1 MIYLIRPVLCLNG
14 SPSEDSFSNDS
25 KCIWNVDIDPGN
37 AAYSAHQIF
46 MLELNPPPPFFLVGR
61 EKAKCWFQF
70 HHCGTIFFF
79 PQRKENSFILYPS
92 LGCCHRVGDEHKREA
107 KKSDS
112 FGCITFYS
120 RAKLYM
126 GHGHGMPGPAT
137 LGQKK
142 MSPPFHSPSQTK
154 SFQSS
159 PAALV
164 IIRGASDSATW
175 LKQSWLYLMC
185 FISSSDLLYPPPS
198 SSR

>member
-1 MIYLIRPVLCLNG
+1 MIYLIYPVLCLNG

-46 MLELNPPPPFFLVGR
+46 MLELNPPPPFFLGGKR
-61 EKAKCWFQF
+61 ESKVLIPVPSLW
-70 HHCGTIFFF
+70 HIFF
-79 PQRKENSFILYPS
+79 PQWKENSFILYPS
-92 LGCCHRVGDEHKREA
+92 LGCCHRVGDDHKREA

-126 GHGHGMPGPAT
+126 GNGHGMPGPAT

-142 MSPPFHSPSQTK
+142 CHHHFILP
-154 SFQSS
+154 
-159 PAALV
+159 
-164 IIRGASDSATW
+164 
-175 LKQSWLYLMC
+175 LK
-185 FISSSDLLYPPPS
+185 
-198 SSR
+198 